1 MYKRQVQLIE
11 PPAAGIPAGVYVIAK
26 ANWFNR
32 YRVGVDEDLLSV
44 HKVLAPLVSP
54 ASKVGERSLVVFS
67 VDSLSK
73 LG

>member
-1 MYKRQVQLIE
+1 M
-11 PPAAGIPAGVYVIAK
+11 IAK